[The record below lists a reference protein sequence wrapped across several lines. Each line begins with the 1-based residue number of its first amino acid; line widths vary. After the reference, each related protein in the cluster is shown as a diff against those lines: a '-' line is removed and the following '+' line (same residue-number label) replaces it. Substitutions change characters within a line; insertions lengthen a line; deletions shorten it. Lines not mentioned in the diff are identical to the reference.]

1 MLAPMRPR
9 PIIASCIL
17 FSVSLDRSAA
27 GGPGVATDSDDHSSS
42 RAVVDRRD
50 PAVVAIDA
58 VDAHS
63 RGSAGGRFTALDLD
77 ARIAEAVTHLEPRP
91 RHR

>member
-1 MLAPMRPR
+1 MRPR

-17 FSVSLDRSAA
+17 LSVSVDRSTAS
-27 GGPGVATDSDDHSSS
+27 GPGVAADTDDHSSS
-42 RAVVDRRD
+42 CAIVHQRD
-50 PAVVAIDA
+50 PAAGTIDA

-63 RGSAGGRFTALDLD
+63 RGLAGGDFTALDLD
-77 ARIAEAVTHLEPRP
+77 ARIAEAIAHLEPRP